1 MANIFHYTKTIN
13 ERDNIFKVRK
23 TFGNVP
29 ILYQNMLCIRLEYT
43 TKRILRKKELN
54 YCINK
59 MIFAL
64 RIECRLISLFFLQG
78 EFTLIKLKSASTC
91 LKYNLLFLTIVKEH
105 KRVVIMNWN
114 MDCRSS
120 HIALNWQHK
129 RIILIWIYVMK
140 ILWYTSTTFYH

>member
-78 EFTLIKLKSASTC
+78 ELTLIIVKSASTG
-91 LKYNLLFLTIVKEH
+91 LKYNLLF
-105 KRVVIMNWN
+105 
-114 MDCRSS
+114 
-120 HIALNWQHK
+120 
-129 RIILIWIYVMK
+129 
-140 ILWYTSTTFYH
+140 